1 MNKRVLIL
9 HGLDGSDYPHWQAQ
23 LAIDLIK
30 QNTPV
35 SFPSLPS
42 RENPILNDWK
52 KTLKNEI
59 VHFKPNIVVSH
70 SLANILWFHSCE
82 ELNIKLDKLMLVSPV
97 RINCDVK
104 EVADFLPY
112 PIPSDLKS
120 KKVIMVASTN
130 DPYMNVEEAL
140 SLQSKL
146 NIDMKILG
154 YAGHINPDSGF
165 GKFDYALDWINS
177 QYDS

>member
-1 MNKRVLIL
+1 MEKRVLIL

-42 RENPILNDWK
+42 REKPILNDWK
-52 KTLKNEI
+52 KVLKNEI
-59 VHFKPNIVVSH
+59 ENFKPTVVVCH
-70 SLANILWFHSCE
+70 SLANILWFHTCE
-82 ELNIKLDKLMLVSPV
+82 ELNIKLDKLLLVSPV

-104 EVADFLPY
+104 EITDFLPY
-112 PIPSDLKS
+112 PTPSDLKS

-146 NIDMKILG
+146 KIEMKILED
-154 YAGHINPDSGF
+154 AGHINPDSGF
-165 GKFDYALDWINS
+165 GKFDYAFDWINN
-177 QYDS
+177 